1 MGYQQFTHKRATVI
15 YDDEVL
21 DADCEKLFRSDWLAA
36 NCGSAQ
42 VERGKAVMFSHAG
55 HDLVFKQYHR
65 GGLAGRVV
73 EKSYL
78 YSRLHNTRVW
88 REFHMLREM
97 RDLGLPV
104 PRPVAARCVSVPPLA
119 YRGALITE
127 RVPDSAT
134 LAQVLC
140 KAPMEASLWQALGQ
154 QIAHFHQQNV
164 YHADLNA
171 HNILLSGADGGGDGS
186 GDGKK
191 PRWYLIDFDKGAI
204 RSPLSRQDA
213 EGNVAR
219 LRRSLDKE
227 LGRLP
232 GFQFREQDWQAL
244 QDAYRTARAEQG
256 QNE

>member
-15 YDDEVL
+15 YDDEML
-21 DADCEKLFRSDWLAA
+21 GDDCEKLFRADWLAA
-36 NCGSAQ
+36 NCGSAE
-42 VERGKAVMFSHAG
+42 VERGKAVMFSYAG

-78 YSRLHNTRVW
+78 YSRLPNTRVW

-127 RVPDSAT
+127 RVPNSET

-140 KAPMEASLWQALGQ
+140 KGPMDEPLWQSLGQ
-154 QIAHFHQQNV
+154 LIARFHQQNV
-164 YHADLNA
+164 YHADLNV
-171 HNILLSGADGGGDGS
+171 HNILLAGADGREPS
-186 GDGKK
+186 
-191 PRWYLIDFDKGAI
+191 WYLIDFDKGAI
-204 RSPLSRQDA
+204 RNPLSRQDA
-213 EGNVAR
+213 DSNVAR

-232 GFQFREQDWQAL
+232 GFQFSEQDWQAL
-244 QDAYRTARAEQG
+244 EGAYRNARLEQG
-256 QNE
+256 QNK

>member
-15 YDDEVL
+15 YDDEML
-21 DADCEKLFRSDWLAA
+21 GADCEKLFRSDWLAA

-78 YSRLHNTRVW
+78 YSRLPNTRVW

-127 RVPDSAT
+127 RVPDSET

-140 KAPMEASLWQALGQ
+140 KGPMVEALWQSLGRL
-154 QIAHFHQQNV
+154 IARFHQQNV
-164 YHADLNA
+164 YHADLNV
-171 HNILLSGADGGGDGS
+171 HNILLSDADAER
-186 GDGKK
+186 
-191 PRWYLIDFDKGAI
+191 PCWYLIDFDKGAI
-204 RSPLSRQDA
+204 RNPLSRQDA

-232 GFQFREQDWQAL
+232 GFQFREQDWLAL
-244 QDAYRTARAEQG
+244 EAEYRNARSDGSQKS
-256 QNE
+256 